1 MYMGILQWIGT
12 CIYINH
18 MHICPLLLSKR
29 SLSVH
34 QKTHAYHTLKDDVVE
49 EVKKRRL
56 QEVITT
62 FYSFVGDRN
71 RRLIGTHQ
79 LVLVEGV
86 SLVIVQ
92 CHVHVYISTA

>member
-1 MYMGILQWIGT
+1 M
-12 CIYINH
+12 
-18 MHICPLLLSKR
+18 P
-29 SLSVH
+29 
-34 QKTHAYHTLKDDVVE
+34 E

-86 SLVIVQ
+86 SLV
-92 CHVHVYISTA
+92 HVYISTAKSSSVKCGCDLSLAARDYSV